1 MYYDRMDGGSGG
13 GWVVMLVIMI
23 LLIAL
28 AAVAVWFFV
37 TNARRHAAGAS
48 SPSTRPSATDLLDER
63 LARGEISPDEYR
75 ERLAALRERDQAG

>member
-1 MYYDRMDGGSGG
+1 MYYDHMDGGNGG
-13 GWVVMLVIMI
+13 GWVVMLVVMI

-37 TNARRHAAGAS
+37 TNARPHTAGAPTQS
-48 SPSTRPSATDLLDER
+48 SRPSATDLLDER